1 MSKENV
7 IFFKLSLHVVKRV
20 WYRSPGASV
29 QNHGLWSRWMLAA
42 AFPHRGWPVGSGAP
56 KVCLAHLAAQSS
68 WQWVCKMVG
77 SSLALAGDLSWLGWF
92 IHVSWSRLE
101 MGQSGLGE
109 AGWLCRPWLC
119 FSRVLSSGRRATD
132 KGLHSSVLGSAHRLS
147 RLCLVICGKASSF
160 LPMVIAEHK
169 TAIGEQ
175 LSNLHF

>member
-1 MSKENV
+1 
-7 IFFKLSLHVVKRV
+7 
-20 WYRSPGASV
+20 
-29 QNHGLWSRWMLAA
+29 
-42 AFPHRGWPVGSGAP
+42 
-56 KVCLAHLAAQSS
+56 
-68 WQWVCKMVG
+68 
-77 SSLALAGDLSWLGWF
+77 
-92 IHVSWSRLE
+92 

-119 FSRVLSSGRRATD
+119 FSQVLSSGRRATD

-175 LSNLHF
+175 LSNLHKNPDYEMSTSHFSLEVMIPRETVGLLDWDVE